1 PNKITQAS
9 YSLSS
14 GSGYYLYDNPTV
26 INGVTVNR
34 TANPA
39 LKWELVEQYNIGV
52 DFDFWKSKIY
62 GSLEFYNKTTKDPIL
77 NIPSG
82 PLSPTT
88 TIWKNVDAS
97 IVNTGFEFM
106 LGSQL
111 VRTKDLTWSVDVN
124 GSTLSNKI
132 EDLPVSELYSGSIS
146 GPGLSGVNANIY
158 KNGYEAGSF
167 FMLKHLGYDAD
178 GKDIFED
185 KVKDGVI
192 NAADR
197 QIFEGA
203 IPNFNFG
210 LNSQLR
216 YKAFDLSVAVIG
228 QAGGYLVNN
237 TALDLN
243 INSLAS
249 DRNVLKKYYDAKANT
264 ANAVQ
269 LSTLYLEKSDM
280 IRLNNVRLGYTLP
293 LQRVSWL
300 RSANIY
306 VSAQNLLTITGYSGY
321 DPLVN
326 TTKTVDGNQS
336 LGIDYTTYPAAK
348 TFLVGATIKF

>member
-1 PNKITQAS
+1 
-9 YSLSS
+9 
-14 GSGYYLYDNPTV
+14 
-26 INGVTVNR
+26 
-34 TANPA
+34 
-39 LKWELVEQYNIGV
+39 V
-52 DFDFWKSKIY
+52 D
-62 GSLEFYNKTTKDPIL
+62 FYNKTTKNPIL
-77 NIPSG
+77 NIPSE

-88 TIWKNVDAS
+88 TIWTNVDAQ
-97 IVNTGFEFM
+97 IVNKGFEVM

-111 VRTKDLTWSVDVN
+111 INSKDLTWTVDIN

-132 EDLPVSELYSGSIS
+132 KDLPVSALYSGSIS

-167 FMLKHLGYDAD
+167 YMLKHLGYDKD

-185 KVKDGVI
+185 RTGDGVI
-192 NAADR
+192 NADDR
-197 QIFEGA
+197 QIFQGA

-216 YKAFDLSVAVIG
+216 YKHFDFSFSFIG

-249 DRNVLKKYYDAKANT
+249 DRNVLRKYYEAKANT

-269 LSTLYLEKSDM
+269 LSSLYLEKSDF
-280 IRLNNVRLGYTLP
+280 IRLNNLRLGYTFTLNQ
-293 LQRVSWL
+293 LAWL
-300 RSANIY
+300 KSFNIY
-306 VSAQNLLTITGYSGY
+306 VSAQNLFTITGYSGY

-336 LGIDYTTYPAAK
+336 LGVDYTTYPASK
-348 TFLVGATIKF
+348 TFLLGATIKF